1 MFCWVVERKLWQG
14 ILGVVALAAVTWGVV
29 AFGGDTPLGRFA
41 LRWAQRAQVPVE
53 HRAGEQT
60 GALGADVAGADAV
73 GGGVVGADAAET
85 DAAAADAVGMDAV
98 RTDPVRAGALDR
110 EVSFGDDGAVPAWA
124 EAGPGEPVAVDLWAL
139 VPEGE
144 GQDDGNTG
152 LTAPASGFPGSHSLS
167 SESLYEAFRLERDR
181 LHARQVEA
189 IERAFA
195 DPEVAEERR
204 WESHMLMLEMLAA
217 REREVELEY
226 MLRAGGYPDAVVA
239 VRGDYAN
246 VVVEGVLDEQG
257 ASRIGELVVRVAG
270 VAPERIAIVD
280 GYSGP

>member
-1 MFCWVVERKLWQG
+1 MFCWVVERKLWTG
-14 ILGVVALAAVTWGVV
+14 ILGVVGLVAVTWGIY
-29 AFGGDTPLGRFA
+29 ALRDHIPLGRLAF
-41 LRWAQRAQVPVE
+41 RWTERAPATVE
-53 HRAGEQT
+53 ERAGEPAD
-60 GALGADVAGADAV
+60 ALLADAV
-73 GGGVVGADAAET
+73 RPDVD
-85 DAAAADAVGMDAV
+85 
-98 RTDPVRAGALDR
+98 
-110 EVSFGDDGAVPAWA
+110 SGDDGAVPAWA

-144 GQDDGNTG
+144 EGEKGEGDAGDAWMAAG
-152 LTAPASGFPGSHSLS
+152 ASGFPGAGAAVDT
-167 SESLYEAFRLERDR
+167 SLYEAFRLERDR

-189 IERAFA
+189 IERAFS

-204 WESHMLMLEMLAA
+204 WESHRLMLELLAA

>member
-14 ILGVVALAAVTWGVV
+14 ILGVVGLAAVAWGIV
-29 AFGGDTPLGRFA
+29 ALGGDTLLGRFA
-41 LRWAQRAQVPVE
+41 LRSAGEVRLPVE
-53 HRAGEQT
+53 ER
-60 GALGADVAGADAV
+60 DVERTDLVRVDV
-73 GGGVVGADAAET
+73 GIGT
-85 DAAAADAVGMDAV
+85 DPAAAD
-98 RTDPVRAGALDR
+98 
-110 EVSFGDDGAVPAWA
+110 EGAVPAWA
-124 EAGPGEPVAVDLWAL
+124 EARPGEPVTVDLWSL
-139 VPEGE
+139 VPAEEGE
-144 GQDDGNTG
+144 GDGNAD
-152 LTAPASGFPGSHSLS
+152 LTAAASGFPDTIAASGLPDIGLS
-167 SESLYEAFRLERDR
+167 DTGVAGTGFPRIDGPVSGPLYEAFRLERDR

-189 IERAFA
+189 IERAFT

-270 VAPERIAIVD
+270 IAPERIAIVD

>member
-1 MFCWVVERKLWQG
+1 MFCWVVERKLWTG
-14 ILGVVALAAVTWGVV
+14 ILGVVGLVAVTWGIY
-29 AFGGDTPLGRFA
+29 ALRDHIPLGRLAF
-41 LRWAQRAQVPVE
+41 RWAERAPATVE
-53 HRAGEQT
+53 ERAGEPAD
-60 GALGADVAGADAV
+60 ALLADAV
-73 GGGVVGADAAET
+73 RPDVD
-85 DAAAADAVGMDAV
+85 
-98 RTDPVRAGALDR
+98 
-110 EVSFGDDGAVPAWA
+110 SGDDGAVPAWA
-124 EAGPGEPVAVDLWAL
+124 EAGPGEPVSVDLWAL

-144 GQDDGNTG
+144 EEGAGDTKLAASEFPDGHT
-152 LTAPASGFPGSHSLS
+152 LASA
-167 SESLYEAFRLERDR
+167 SLYEAFRLERDR

-189 IERAFA
+189 IERAFS

-204 WESHMLMLEMLAA
+204 WESHRLMLEMLAA

-246 VVVEGVLDEQG
+246 VVVEGMLDEQG